1 MTDDLS
7 GRLAFVDGASRGL
20 GWALA
25 LEAAKRGAHVLA
37 MARTIGGLEE
47 LDDAIKRAGG
57 EATLVPADV
66 TDDPALARLGAAI
79 HERWGR
85 LDLWLHCA
93 VHAPPLSP
101 AAHIE
106 DKDLDK
112 ALAVNAR
119 ATQRLIRVLDP
130 LLRAA
135 PAGVAVHMD
144 DLHDEQAFFSAY
156 AASKA
161 AARIF
166 WDAWAR
172 ETVKSP
178 LRILRALPPA
188 MPTATRARFY
198 PGEDRAKL
206 ADPAA
211 VATRLLDA
219 VAAGATDPIAL

>member
-7 GRLAFVDGASRGL
+7 GSLALVTGASRGL

-25 LEAAKRGAHVLA
+25 LEAARRGAHVVALG
-37 MARTIGGLEE
+37 RTIGALEE
-47 LDDAIKRAGG
+47 LDDAIKAAGG
-57 EATLVPADV
+57 AATLVPADV

-101 AAHIE
+101 AAHAE
-106 DKDLDK
+106 AKDLDK

-119 ATQRLIRVLDP
+119 ATQRLIRALDP

-135 PAGVAVHMD
+135 PDGAAVLMD
-144 DLHDEQAFFSAY
+144 DAREDQAFFSAY

-161 AARIF
+161 AARVF
-166 WDAWAR
+166 WRAWAR
-172 ETVKSP
+172 EAVKTP
-178 LRILRALPPA
+178 LRVLRALPPP

-198 PGEDRAKL
+198 PGEDRAGL
-206 ADPAA
+206 ADPAD
-211 VATRLLDA
+211 VAGRLLDA
-219 VAAGATDPIAL
+219 VAARAPDPIAL

>member
-1 MTDDLS
+1 MTDDLT

-144 DLHDEQAFFSAY
+144 DLRDDQAFFSSY

-166 WDAWAR
+166 WSAWAQ